1 MTESRGFLVDSNV
14 LLDVITRDPVWSVWS
29 EDALAGAL
37 RSGEVW
43 LNPIIYAEVSLA
55 FATIAAQDAALP
67 PDTLRRAPLPFAAG
81 FLAARAHQAYR
92 NRGGTRATTLPDF
105 FIGAHAVVDRLTLV
119 TRDARRYRTAFPG
132 LTLVAPDGED

>member
-14 LLDVITRDPVWSVWS
+14 LLDIITRDPVWSTWS
-29 EDALAGAL
+29 EHALAEAL

-43 LNPIIYAEVSLA
+43 VNPIVYAEVSLA
-55 FATIAAQDAALP
+55 FASISAQDAALP
-67 PDTLRRAPLPFAAG
+67 PDTLRRAPVPFAAG

-132 LTLVAPDGED
+132 LALVAPDRDA

>member
-1 MTESRGFLVDSNV
+1 MDSNV